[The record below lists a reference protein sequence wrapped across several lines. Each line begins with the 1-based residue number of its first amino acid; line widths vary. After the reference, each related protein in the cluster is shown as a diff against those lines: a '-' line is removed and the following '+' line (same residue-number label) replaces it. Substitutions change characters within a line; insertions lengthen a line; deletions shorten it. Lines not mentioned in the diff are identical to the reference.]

1 MKKKTIAV
9 MLGLMMTTT
18 QFSPAAVFAETEQTS
33 TASPETGSLP
43 EKSEGAP
50 KDLPADPEMNDER
63 IYGEVTAVEDGS
75 VTIAVGTLR
84 QNDSPSQ
91 QPPAK
96 PEGEAPSMTGNG
108 QPPEMPDGQAPDM
121 NGTEMPD
128 GQNFGG
134 MPGAANQISLE
145 KTGEEMTLIITED
158 TVITTSSSDH
168 VELKVGDIVAVTLEE
183 DGTAAAIEVQ
193 TADSNGNGGPGG
205 MGDPG
210 QGGPDGMGAPGQGGP
225 GGMGAPGQGGPGGQ
239 ASGVDSYDAV
249 NEYSESIQL
258 SGETIESTGSDENAV
273 LVDSSDAEVVIS
285 DSKITRNSSDSTGGD
300 TSSFYGVGAAL
311 LATDGT
317 LSVNNSTIDTDAAGG
332 AGIFAYGDGVV
343 YASDDAITTAQ
354 GTSGGIHVAGGGTLY
369 AWDLNVTTQ
378 GGSSAAIRS
387 DRGSGTMVIDGGS
400 YTSNGSGSPAIYSTA
415 DITVHDADLTATGS
429 EAVCIE
435 GLNTIRLYDCDLTG
449 NMPENE
455 QNDVTW
461 NVIVYQS
468 MSGDS
473 KEGNGTFQ
481 MEGGT
486 LTAQNGGMFYTT
498 NTESTITLKD
508 VEINYSNENPF
519 FLQVTGNA
527 NARGW
532 GSTGSNGA
540 DCLFTA
546 MRQDMQGDVI
556 WDSISQLDF
565 YMTEGSSLTGAFIND
580 ETWAGQGGSGYSN
593 LYIDASSV
601 WTVTADSTLTSLHN
615 EGTIVDTEGNTVSV
629 VGTDGT
635 VYVEGTGSL
644 TVTVDSYE
652 ASADVSGASTIESFD
667 AYAVEKQ

>member
-1 MKKKTIAV
+1 MKGWFLIMKKKTIAL
-9 MLGLMMTTT
+9 MLGLMMTTV
-18 QFSPAAVFAETEQTS
+18 QFSPASVFAETEQVS
-33 TASPETGSLP
+33 TAAESNE
-43 EKSEGAP
+43 EK
-50 KDLPADPEMNDER
+50 
-63 IYGEVTAVEDGS
+63 IYGEVIAVEDGS
-75 VTIAVGTLR
+75 VTIAVGTL
-84 QNDSPSQ
+84 NLNNSQ
-91 QPPAK
+91 SQ
-96 PEGEAPSMTGNG
+96 

-121 NGTEMPD
+121 NENGQPPEMPD
-128 GQNFGG
+128 GQDFGK
-134 MPGAANQISLE
+134 MPGAANQVSLE
-145 KTGEEMTLIITED
+145 KTGEEMTITVTED
-158 TVITTSSSDH
+158 TLITKSSSGKESRHSKGSSDVKSDSGQ
-168 VELKVGDIVAVTLEE
+168 VELEVGDIVAVTFAE

-193 TADSNGNGGPGG
+193 SLDDAGKGGPEGMGGPGG
-205 MGDPG
+205 MEQNGGMGGPG
-210 QGGPDGMGAPGQGGP
+210 QGGPDGMGGPGQGGP
-225 GGMGAPGQGGPGGQ
+225 DGQS
-239 ASGVDSYDAV
+239 SGVDSYDAV

-285 DSKITRNSSDSTGGD
+285 DSTITRNSDDSTGGD
-300 TSSFYGVGAAL
+300 ASSFYGVGAAL

-317 LSVNNSTIDTDAAGG
+317 LSVNNSTIDTNAAGG

-343 YASDDAITTAQ
+343 YASDDTITTAQ

-369 AWDLNVTTQ
+369 AWDLDVTTQ

-429 EAVCIE
+429 EAICIE

-455 QNDVTW
+455 QNDVAW

-508 VEINYSNENPF
+508 VEIHYSGENPF
-519 FLQVTGNA
+519 FLQVTGNS

-565 YMTEGSSLTGAFIND
+565 YMTEGSTLTGAFIND

-601 WTVTADSTLTSLHN
+601 WTVTADSTLTSLHS
-615 EGTIVDTEGNTVSV
+615 EGTIVDADGNTVSI

-635 VYVEGTGSL
+635 VYVEGTSSL
-644 TVTVDSYE
+644 TVTVGSYE
-652 ASADVSGASTIESFD
+652 ASADVSGASMIESYD
-667 AYAVEKQ
+667 TYAVEKQ